1 MRKRMT
7 GHREGTLMTEP
18 NIPLKSP
25 PPGVWQPARKAVQAL
40 VRPLGAFLH
49 IQASSGI
56 LLLIASTLALLLA
69 NSSWRHAYE
78 HLWHVPLSIG
88 IGAWQFKEP
97 LHFWINDGL
106 MVVFFFVVGLEIR
119 REMHS
124 GELSEV
130 RRAVLPAAAA
140 VGGMLVPAAIYLA
153 LNAGSP
159 AQGGWG
165 VPMATDIAFAVG
177 VLSLLGKR
185 VPPAL
190 RVLLLALAIIDDIG
204 AILVIALFYATNFWP
219 MGLAIAVLGIV
230 LTRVMR
236 AIGVRRPVIYILPG
250 IVVWAGFLMAGIH
263 PTIAGVVLGL
273 LTPVLPWYGKAGFI
287 DAAERSLEKF
297 RNNAQITDDA
307 HDLLEPL
314 SEIGEARR
322 EAVSPV
328 VRLESVL
335 HPWVAYGIMPLF
347 AFANAGVYLGDID
360 FSSISSLR
368 LVSGVSLGLVLGK
381 PIGVMLACFLVVRL
395 GIASFPKGISWKSI
409 ALLGAVAGIGF
420 TMAIF
425 IAGLAFPDERMLGT
439 AKVAILV
446 ASAVAGMV
454 SLILGRIALS
464 STVPLDAAQTDDEA
478 ETSTEK

>member
-1 MRKRMT
+1 
-7 GHREGTLMTEP
+7 MTEP
-18 NIPLKSP
+18 KAPSKSL
-25 PPGVWQPARKAVQAL
+25 PPGVWKPAQQAVRTL
-40 VRPLGAFLH
+40 VRPLEAFLH

-56 LLLIASTLALLLA
+56 LLLIASIVALVLA
-69 NSSWRHAYE
+69 NSSWRGAYE

-88 IGAWQFKEP
+88 VGTWQFTKP

-119 REMHS
+119 REIHS
-124 GELSEV
+124 GELSEM

-140 VGGMLVPAAIYLA
+140 LGGMIAPAAIYFA
-153 LNAGSP
+153 LNAGSV

-177 VLSLLGKR
+177 VLALLGKR
-185 VPPAL
+185 VPAAL

-204 AILVIALFYATNFWP
+204 AILVIALFYSTNFSL
-219 MGLAIAVLGIV
+219 MGLVVVVVGIALTLG
-230 LTRVMR
+230 MR
-236 AIGVRRPVIYILPG
+236 AIGVRRPSIYILPG
-250 IVVWAGFLMAGIH
+250 IVVWAGFLISGIH

-273 LTPVLPWYGKAGFI
+273 LTPARPWYGKAGFI
-287 DAAERSLEKF
+287 DATERSLEKF
-297 RNNAQITDDA
+297 RHTAQSTEDP

-322 EAVSPV
+322 EAISPV
-328 VRLESVL
+328 IRLEDAL

-360 FSSISSLR
+360 FSGASSLR
-368 LVSGVSLGLVLGK
+368 LTAGVILGLVFGK
-381 PIGVMLACFLVVRL
+381 PIGVVAACYLAMRT

-409 ALLGAVAGIGF
+409 LLVGVVAGIGF

-425 IAGLAFPDERMLGT
+425 IAGLAFPDPRMLGT

-446 ASAVAGMV
+446 ASAIAGV
-454 SLILGRIALS
+454 FALILGLILLPKKLQ
-464 STVPLDAAQTDDEA
+464 TDVAQTEDEA
-478 ETSTEK
+478 ERSTDK